1 MELHQLEMFVA
12 VVEEGSVQRA
22 AKRVFRTQPAV
33 SVTVRKLEL
42 QIGAPVFD
50 RSNRNLPT
58 LTPTG
63 KLLYEYAKRLLALR
77 DETFT
82 ALKELSDVRRG
93 TLRIGANESI
103 SFHLLPRF
111 VQAFL
116 QKHSRVRIVFSYQNS
131 EKLLQELKDRKL
143 DLALLAY
150 ATDDPEVETRL
161 LMRDELVLIT
171 SPQHVL
177 AGRASVH
184 IKELKD
190 EQVIAEDHA
199 GWREMVV
206 NSFAQHATPLD
217 IRIESATIEMIKKMV
232 AAGLGVGFVPLL
244 CVRSEVERGE
254 LRVVPVEGLKQERRL
269 WVARRRRG
277 AHSHAAK
284 AFLSVIMLVARE
296 EYFREGESA
305 KEKELETAGCAESSL
320 IGTEET
326 AVLKRSPPEAGS
338 LKVGKTVA
346 ATRKVNSSTGAP
358 KKRGKDVTYRRE
370 KSR

>member
-1 MELHQLEMFVA
+1 M
-12 VVEEGSVQRA
+12 
-22 AKRVFRTQPAV
+22 
-33 SVTVRKLEL
+33 SVTVRKLERE
-42 QIGAPVFD
+42 IGAPVFD
-50 RSNRNLPT
+50 RSNRNIQT

-63 KLLYEYAKRLLALR
+63 ELLYEYAKRLLALR
-77 DETFT
+77 NETFA

-116 QKHSRVRIVFSYQNS
+116 QKHSQVRIVFSYQNS

-171 SPQHVL
+171 GPQHLL
-177 AGRASVH
+177 AGRELVH

-206 NSFAQHATPLD
+206 NSFEQHATPLD

-232 AAGLGVGFVPLL
+232 AAGLGVRFVPLL

-269 WVARRRRG
+269 WMKVRAPNVLTPARRRSLGSTRCNLI
-277 AHSHAAK
+277 A
-284 AFLSVIMLVARE
+284 L
-296 EYFREGESA
+296 
-305 KEKELETAGCAESSL
+305 GC
-320 IGTEET
+320 
-326 AVLKRSPPEAGS
+326 VLR
-338 LKVGKTVA
+338 
-346 ATRKVNSSTGAP
+346 
-358 KKRGKDVTYRRE
+358 
-370 KSR
+370 

>member
-33 SVTVRKLEL
+33 SVTVRKLES

-50 RSNRNLPT
+50 RSHRSIQT

-77 DETFT
+77 DETFA

-131 EKLLQELKDRKL
+131 EKLVQELKDRKL

-161 LMRDELVLIT
+161 LMHDELVLIT
-171 SPQHVL
+171 SPQHIL
-177 AGRASVH
+177 AGRESVH

-206 NSFAQHATPLD
+206 NSFERHATSLD

-269 WVARRRRG
+269 WVARRRHG

-284 AFLSVIMLVARE
+284 AFMSVIISVARE
-296 EYFREGESA
+296 ENFRGDESA
-305 KEKELETAGCAESSL
+305 NEKEREMAGCAQSSL
-320 IGTEET
+320 VDAAET
-326 AVLKRSPPEAGS
+326 
-338 LKVGKTVA
+338 
-346 ATRKVNSSTGAP
+346 ATRKRSSPEARIRQGP
-358 KKRGKDVTYRRE
+358 EEYRCLAH
-370 KSR
+370 S